1 MKRDTNSPAPPVNSG
16 ASLASTPTASATKTE
31 TPTPQST
38 QQHLL
43 GVDGAGQRKY
53 YPNDTKTADLVPAS
67 AVLTTGADSKAPTI
81 NKSLG
86 AVQQSP
92 TPPTTKQNETEATDT
107 DEIEKLIRDIDEP
120 EEAINKTITDELT
133 NSTKRVDYFQYY
145 NSTMLVNK
153 NKSDEY
159 WSAPKDYTI
168 SNILS
173 RSHRR
178 AIVSVTHSTN
188 RRFRG
193 CYSTLALCVCARSV
207 AIYFYSLFN

>member
-16 ASLASTPTASATKTE
+16 ASLTSTPTPTASTTKTE

-53 YPNDTKTADLVPAS
+53 YPNDTKVAGSDPPS
-67 AVLTTGADSKAPTI
+67 AVLTAADNKTPTI

-86 AVQQSP
+86 AVQQPP

-107 DEIEKLIRDIDEP
+107 ELISSIDEP

-133 NSTKRVDYFQYY
+133 NSTKKVDYFQYY

-159 WSAPKDYTI
+159 WSASKDYII
-168 SNILS
+168 SSILS
-173 RSHRR
+173 KSHRR
-178 AIVSVTHSTN
+178 AIVSVAHPTN
-188 RRFRG
+188 H
-193 CYSTLALCVCARSV
+193 C
-207 AIYFYSLFN
+207 FY